1 MLQVGP
7 LSQSLPGHQCLVFY
21 FMSYFSGLPA
31 QSPVGEREAG
41 RPMRGPG
48 WKTAGRSPQ
57 GLIETPAPKGSCGAV
72 AGSACFLHVLLTSEA
87 VPMNVI

>member
-57 GLIETPAPKGSCGAV
+57 GLIETPASREDGWVMWGCGRV
-72 AGSACFLHVLLTSEA
+72 SLLSPCPA
-87 VPMNVI
+87 DV

>member
-1 MLQVGP
+1 
-7 LSQSLPGHQCLVFY
+7 
-21 FMSYFSGLPA
+21 MSYFSGLPA

-57 GLIETPAPKGSCGAV
+57 GLIETPAPKEDGWVMWGCGRV
-72 AGSACFLHVLLTSEA
+72 SLLSPCPA
-87 VPMNVI
+87 DV